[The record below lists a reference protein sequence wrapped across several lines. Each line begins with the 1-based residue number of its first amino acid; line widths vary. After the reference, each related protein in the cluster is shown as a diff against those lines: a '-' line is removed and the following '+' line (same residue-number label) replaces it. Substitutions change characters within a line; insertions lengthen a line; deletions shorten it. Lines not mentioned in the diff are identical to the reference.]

1 MIEGTLS
8 LTDLVYLGKVAELI
22 KSDVAAIRPQLT
34 TECPEC
40 DSTPEPGDA
49 AHITLNTTVA
59 PYWAEQGEID
69 PLGMTRDDAPFILIG
84 CEGYHL
90 IQF

>member
-1 MIEGTLS
+1 MINSAMTLS
-8 LTDLVYLGKVAELI
+8 DLAYLGKVAELV
-22 KSDVAAIRPQLT
+22 KTDVASIRPQLT

-40 DSTPEPGDA
+40 DSTPEPGDG
-49 AHITLNTTVA
+49 AHVVLNTTIGS
-59 PYWAEQGEID
+59 YWKERGEID
-69 PLGMTRDDAPFILIG
+69 PLGMSWDDEPFILIG